1 MHMASAK
8 KTRPP
13 HASRGL
19 DGPAGATGWG
29 AGRAGWVVSGASVA
43 GAGTGVGAGSGAGA
57 LLGAVLER
65 SGLGAIDFSGIF
77 GGGLM
82 VSGAGTGIGTG
93 SDIAAGAGTG
103 SGIGGG
109 AGAGAGAATGLGAGV
124 ATLAP
129 GLPESPTYQ

>member
-1 MHMASAK
+1 MASAK
-8 KTRPP
+8 KTRLP

-29 AGRAGWVVSGASVA
+29 AGRAGWVVSGASMA

-57 LLGAVLER
+57 VLGAVLER
-65 SGLGAIDFSGIF
+65 SGLAAIDFSGIF
-77 GGGLM
+77 GGTLM
-82 VSGAGTGIGTG
+82 VSGAGTGTGAGSG
-93 SDIAAGAGTG
+93 SDIGAGAGTG

-109 AGAGAGAATGLGAGV
+109 SGAGAGAATGLGGGV